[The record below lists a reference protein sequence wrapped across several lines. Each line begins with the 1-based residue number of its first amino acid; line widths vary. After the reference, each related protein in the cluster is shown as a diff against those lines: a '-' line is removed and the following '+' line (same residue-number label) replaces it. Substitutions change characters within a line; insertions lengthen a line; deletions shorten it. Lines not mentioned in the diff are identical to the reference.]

1 MKFSWDLF
9 AIKITSRKFWVAL
22 AGLATSIMAFMQCDS
37 NRIVQVT
44 AIIGALGSVVG
55 YLIANGLKED
65 TTADKSAENNKS
77 EESNT
82 SENQDGQG

>member
-1 MKFSWDLF
+1 MKKFSWDVF

-37 NRIVQVT
+37 NTIVQVT

-55 YLIANGLKED
+55 YLIANGLTDD
-65 TTADKSAENNKS
+65 TLQLQQKQVLQTAQRANRE
-77 EESNT
+77 
-82 SENQDGQG
+82 G